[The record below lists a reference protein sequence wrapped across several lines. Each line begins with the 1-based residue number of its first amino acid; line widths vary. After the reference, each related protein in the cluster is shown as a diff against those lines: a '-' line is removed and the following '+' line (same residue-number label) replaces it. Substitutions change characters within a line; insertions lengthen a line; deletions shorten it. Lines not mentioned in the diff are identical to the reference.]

1 MGAVFVGLSVCCEP
15 AGFAQDRATSYAS
28 VRHVSQ
34 VCCIPVTCG
43 SLSEV
48 WQGQGRVLECVA
60 VWVLVC
66 GHGVLG
72 VMAPV
77 VGW

>member
-1 MGAVFVGLSVCCEP
+1 MFADLSVCCGLV
-15 AGFAQDRATSYAS
+15 GFVQDRATSYAW
-28 VRHVSQ
+28 VRQISRD
-34 VCCIPVTCG
+34 CCIPVPCG
-43 SLSEV
+43 SLSEF

-72 VMAPV
+72 GIAPV